1 MIEKTLR
8 SAYADCTSLIK
19 AKKCAPILVRLAWH
33 DSGNYDRAAR
43 NGGAVASIR
52 FDKEL
57 AHGGNAGLGAA
68 VALLA
73 PLKDKYPE
81 ISHADL
87 IQMASAAAIEACGG
101 PKIPMRYG
109 RVDAKSDEEVPVEGR
124 LPDGAAQ
131 YVRLRRVEQGRG
143 GGGPRGPR
151 EELSRQDVGLEGDV
165 PPRDRRHGRARV
177 GAVTVV

>member
-1 MIEKTLR
+1 MMEKTLR
-8 SAYADCTSLIK
+8 SAYADCTSLVK

-73 PLKDKYPE
+73 PLKEKYPE

-87 IQMASAAAIEACGG
+87 IQMASAASIEACGG
-101 PKIPMRYG
+101 PRIPMRYG

-124 LPDGAAQ
+124 LPDGAAPYGVGDGQ
-131 YVRLRRVEQGRG
+131 CPGMKSADPSPAAHLSKSPVLPLHRLS
-143 GGGPRGPR
+143 
-151 EELSRQDVGLEGDV
+151 LSLSV
-165 PPRDRRHGRARV
+165 PSPLSDD
-177 GAVTVV
+177 